1 MQCDVDSC
9 FIRHNS
15 WICEMNLF
23 VLRDEPNC
31 AHVSIFIYCF
41 SQFLCAAQAAG
52 LPAQSNRGQ
61 VTCLLA
67 GRWRRR
73 PAYRC
78 MLAWEQKAR
87 RAKQHCTNTGKIIRK
102 EGKYTKWYK
111 INVANGETSL
121 FLNERARA
129 CAYFIENIWQNCEA
143 LTTEVLHLQFSP
155 VCRESWTINAT

>member
-1 MQCDVDSC
+1 
-9 FIRHNS
+9 
-15 WICEMNLF
+15 
-23 VLRDEPNC
+23 
-31 AHVSIFIYCF
+31 
-41 SQFLCAAQAAG
+41 
-52 LPAQSNRGQ
+52 
-61 VTCLLA
+61 
-67 GRWRRR
+67 
-73 PAYRC
+73 